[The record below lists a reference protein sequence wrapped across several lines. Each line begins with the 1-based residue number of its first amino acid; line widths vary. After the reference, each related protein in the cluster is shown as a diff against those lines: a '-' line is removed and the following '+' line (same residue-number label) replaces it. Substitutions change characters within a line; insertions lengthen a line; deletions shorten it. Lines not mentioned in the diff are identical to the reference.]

1 MEAAVTEDDSGETL
15 SKQEKQ
21 LGGDISKPF
30 FLPILYL
37 LNVIIWEL
45 LSHGLNH

>member
-21 LGGDISKPF
+21 LGGDISKV
-30 FLPILYL
+30 
-37 LNVIIWEL
+37 NK
-45 LSHGLNH
+45 